1 MMKEVLVNKMK
12 RINKLYRMVL
22 IGALSLCLCTSPA
35 FAQESGSSEEN
46 SSMVSESSF
55 EVYCTAEG
63 TEDPTVPAEG
73 TGDPTVPAEGTEDST
88 VPAEGTE
95 DSTVPAEGTEDP
107 TVPAEGTGDPTVPAE
122 GTEDPTVPAEG
133 TGNPTVP
140 AEGTEDSTVPAEGTE
155 GPTVPA
161 EGTEDPTVPAEGTED
176 PTVPAEGTEDPT
188 VPAEDADDMNSPE
201 SETDSLG
208 TVRVED
214 GLQYGEDGRL
224 YYYENGVPV
233 TNRWIEQDGAKYWFG
248 ADGAAATGLT
258 DIGTDTY
265 YFGEDH
271 NMVNTGWVT
280 IGDDLYYFQWSGA
293 MARSTWIGENPWKY
307 YVGADGKAYKEG
319 LHEVDGESYLFG
331 QYQNIYGA
339 TSSAGGWQ
347 TINNDLYFITGNDS
361 VLLNTWIG
369 ASPWKYYVGADG
381 KAYKEGLHEID
392 GKSYLFGQ
400 YQNIYGATSSAGGWQ
415 TINNDLY
422 FITADDSVLLNAWIG
437 ADPWRYYVGADGK
450 AVSGMQDVETNTYY
464 FDPVYKTVT
473 TSAWKT
479 LDEDLYY
486 FQWDGTLARSMWI
499 GANPWKYYVGADG
512 KAYKEGLHEI
522 DGKSYLF
529 GQYQNIYGATS
540 SAGGWQTING
550 DLYFIA
556 ADDSVLTNSW
566 IGANPWKYYVGAN
579 GKAYKEGLHEIDGKS
594 YLFGQYQNIYGATSS
609 TGGWQTINNEL
620 YFIQGDDSVL
630 LNSWVG
636 SHDWKYYVGA
646 DGKAYRGLQWVGDD
660 RYYFHPLYQN
670 VQYGLQ
676 RIDGVDYYFDLET
689 GALIGNR
696 GIDVSSHN
704 GVIDWNKVK
713 ADGISFVIVRA
724 MHWSNASNSY
734 VMDTMF
740 VQNVYGAKSAGLLVG
755 AYWFSEAFNGTEAAQ
770 EVRFIANSSEWKN
783 LKQAG
788 VVLDMPFY
796 IDYEDYNWLNQHTTY
811 ESRTEAVRT
820 GMDCVEQML
829 GTQSGFYTS
838 DNYAQSWFNGQQLI
852 KEGYNAWIARWSST
866 APQTSGYVMWQYS
879 NSGTV
884 NGINGRVDLNYSYES
899 YTFHPVT
906 NYTGNYTT
914 ITVYDENTNKNVSG
928 NITEIVKQ
936 IVANEVGGGLGLT
949 GAGERAELYKAQAVA
964 AHSYLVSVLNA
975 GGTPSVGLTAYG
987 SFVGL
992 SDAVEAVKNQML
1004 VYNGSVINAVYTAS
1018 SGSHTNS
1025 AANMGWTAQP
1035 YLTSVES
1042 KYDSQFDTGYF
1053 VGSEKKPTFPWT
1065 YTTTQEQMRNSIQE
1079 MAGYLPSGDPSQWIS
1094 VQTDMHGNVYKI
1106 TANTTAGTVNIRPD
1120 DFLAHC
1126 LGVISMNIES
1136 FTYSD
1141 GLWTIKSYGN
1151 GHGVGMSQCGTAGY
1165 IANEG
1170 WNYKQILEH
1179 YYNGAKVV

>member
-1 MMKEVLVNKMK
+1 
-12 RINKLYRMVL
+12 
-22 IGALSLCLCTSPA
+22 
-35 FAQESGSSEEN
+35 
-46 SSMVSESSF
+46 
-55 EVYCTAEG
+55 
-63 TEDPTVPAEG
+63 
-73 TGDPTVPAEGTEDST
+73 
-88 VPAEGTE
+88 
-95 DSTVPAEGTEDP
+95 
-107 TVPAEGTGDPTVPAE
+107 
-122 GTEDPTVPAEG
+122 
-133 TGNPTVP
+133 
-140 AEGTEDSTVPAEGTE
+140 
-155 GPTVPA
+155 
-161 EGTEDPTVPAEGTED
+161 
-176 PTVPAEGTEDPT
+176 
-188 VPAEDADDMNSPE
+188 
-201 SETDSLG
+201 
-208 TVRVED
+208 
-214 GLQYGEDGRL
+214 
-224 YYYENGVPV
+224 
-233 TNRWIEQDGAKYWFG
+233 
-248 ADGAAATGLT
+248 
-258 DIGTDTY
+258 
-265 YFGEDH
+265 
-271 NMVNTGWVT
+271 
-280 IGDDLYYFQWSGA
+280 
-293 MARSTWIGENPWKY
+293 
-307 YVGADGKAYKEG
+307 
-319 LHEVDGESYLFG
+319 
-331 QYQNIYGA
+331 
-339 TSSAGGWQ
+339 
-347 TINNDLYFITGNDS
+347 
-361 VLLNTWIG
+361 
-369 ASPWKYYVGADG
+369 
-381 KAYKEGLHEID
+381 
-392 GKSYLFGQ
+392 
-400 YQNIYGATSSAGGWQ
+400 
-415 TINNDLY
+415 
-422 FITADDSVLLNAWIG
+422 
-437 ADPWRYYVGADGK
+437 
-450 AVSGMQDVETNTYY
+450 
-464 FDPVYKTVT
+464 
-473 TSAWKT
+473 
-479 LDEDLYY
+479 
-486 FQWDGTLARSMWI
+486 
-499 GANPWKYYVGADG
+499 
-512 KAYKEGLHEI
+512 
-522 DGKSYLF
+522 
-529 GQYQNIYGATS
+529 
-540 SAGGWQTING
+540 
-550 DLYFIA
+550 
-556 ADDSVLTNSW
+556 
-566 IGANPWKYYVGAN
+566 
-579 GKAYKEGLHEIDGKS
+579 
-594 YLFGQYQNIYGATSS
+594 
-609 TGGWQTINNEL
+609 
-620 YFIQGDDSVL
+620 
-630 LNSWVG
+630 
-636 SHDWKYYVGA
+636 
-646 DGKAYRGLQWVGDD
+646 
-660 RYYFHPLYQN
+660 
-670 VQYGLQ
+670 
-676 RIDGVDYYFDLET
+676 
-689 GALIGNR
+689 
-696 GIDVSSHN
+696 
-704 GVIDWNKVK
+704 
-713 ADGISFVIVRA
+713 
-724 MHWSNASNSY
+724 
-734 VMDTMF
+734 
-740 VQNVYGAKSAGLLVG
+740 
-755 AYWFSEAFNGTEAAQ
+755 
-770 EVRFIANSSEWKN
+770 
-783 LKQAG
+783 
-788 VVLDMPFY
+788 MPFY

>member
-1 MMKEVLVNKMK
+1 
-12 RINKLYRMVL
+12 
-22 IGALSLCLCTSPA
+22 
-35 FAQESGSSEEN
+35 
-46 SSMVSESSF
+46 
-55 EVYCTAEG
+55 
-63 TEDPTVPAEG
+63 
-73 TGDPTVPAEGTEDST
+73 ST

-95 DSTVPAEGTEDP
+95 
-107 TVPAEGTGDPTVPAE
+107 DPTVPAE

-133 TGNPTVP
+133 T
-140 AEGTEDSTVPAEGTE
+140 EDS
-155 GPTVPA
+155 
-161 EGTEDPTVPAEGTED
+161 TVPAEGTED

-233 TNRWIEQDGAKYWFG
+233 TNRGIEQDGAKYWFG

-415 TINNDLY
+415 TIN
-422 FITADDSVLLNAWIG
+422 
-437 ADPWRYYVGADGK
+437 
-450 AVSGMQDVETNTYY
+450 
-464 FDPVYKTVT
+464 
-473 TSAWKT
+473 
-479 LDEDLYY
+479 
-486 FQWDGTLARSMWI
+486 
-499 GANPWKYYVGADG
+499 
-512 KAYKEGLHEI
+512 
-522 DGKSYLF
+522 
-529 GQYQNIYGATS
+529 
-540 SAGGWQTING
+540 G

-566 IGANPWKYYVGAN
+566 IGANPWKYYVGAD

>member
-1 MMKEVLVNKMK
+1 MKEVLVNKMK

-55 EVYCTAEG
+55 EVYCT
-63 TEDPTVPAEG
+63 
-73 TGDPTVPAEGTEDST
+73 
-88 VPAEGTE
+88 
-95 DSTVPAEGTEDP
+95 
-107 TVPAEGTGDPTVPAE
+107 
-122 GTEDPTVPAEG
+122 
-133 TGNPTVP
+133 
-140 AEGTEDSTVPAEGTE
+140 
-155 GPTVPA
+155 
-161 EGTEDPTVPAEGTED
+161 
-176 PTVPAEGTEDPT
+176 AEGTEDPT

-415 TINNDLY
+415 TIN
-422 FITADDSVLLNAWIG
+422 
-437 ADPWRYYVGADGK
+437 
-450 AVSGMQDVETNTYY
+450 
-464 FDPVYKTVT
+464 
-473 TSAWKT
+473 
-479 LDEDLYY
+479 
-486 FQWDGTLARSMWI
+486 
-499 GANPWKYYVGADG
+499 
-512 KAYKEGLHEI
+512 
-522 DGKSYLF
+522 
-529 GQYQNIYGATS
+529 
-540 SAGGWQTING
+540 G

-579 GKAYKEGLHEIDGKS
+579 GKAYKEGLHEINGKS

>member
-1 MMKEVLVNKMK
+1 MKEVLVNKMK

-95 DSTVPAEGTEDP
+95 DSTVPAEGTE
-107 TVPAEGTGDPTVPAE
+107 G
-122 GTEDPTVPAEG
+122 
-133 TGNPTVP
+133 
-140 AEGTEDSTVPAEGTE
+140 
-155 GPTVPA
+155 
-161 EGTEDPTVPAEGTED
+161 PTVPAEGTED

-422 FITADDSVLLNAWIG
+422 FITGSDSVLLNTWIG

-486 FQWDGTLARSMWI
+486 FQWDGTLAHSMWI

>member
-1 MMKEVLVNKMK
+1 
-12 RINKLYRMVL
+12 
-22 IGALSLCLCTSPA
+22 
-35 FAQESGSSEEN
+35 
-46 SSMVSESSF
+46 
-55 EVYCTAEG
+55 
-63 TEDPTVPAEG
+63 
-73 TGDPTVPAEGTEDST
+73 
-88 VPAEGTE
+88 
-95 DSTVPAEGTEDP
+95 
-107 TVPAEGTGDPTVPAE
+107 
-122 GTEDPTVPAEG
+122 
-133 TGNPTVP
+133 
-140 AEGTEDSTVPAEGTE
+140 
-155 GPTVPA
+155 
-161 EGTEDPTVPAEGTED
+161 
-176 PTVPAEGTEDPT
+176 
-188 VPAEDADDMNSPE
+188 MNSPE

-422 FITADDSVLLNAWIG
+422 FITGSDSVLLNTWIG

-486 FQWDGTLARSMWI
+486 FQWDGTLAHSMWI
-499 GANPWKYYVGADG
+499 GANPWKYYVGAD
-512 KAYKEGLHEI
+512 
-522 DGKSYLF
+522 
-529 GQYQNIYGATS
+529 
-540 SAGGWQTING
+540 
-550 DLYFIA
+550 
-556 ADDSVLTNSW
+556 
-566 IGANPWKYYVGAN
+566 

>member
-1 MMKEVLVNKMK
+1 MKEVLVNKMK

-55 EVYCTAEG
+55 EVYCT
-63 TEDPTVPAEG
+63 
-73 TGDPTVPAEGTEDST
+73 
-88 VPAEGTE
+88 
-95 DSTVPAEGTEDP
+95 
-107 TVPAEGTGDPTVPAE
+107 
-122 GTEDPTVPAEG
+122 
-133 TGNPTVP
+133 
-140 AEGTEDSTVPAEGTE
+140 
-155 GPTVPA
+155 
-161 EGTEDPTVPAEGTED
+161 
-176 PTVPAEGTEDPT
+176 AEGTEDPT

-422 FITADDSVLLNAWIG
+422 FITGSDSVLLNTWIG

>member
-1 MMKEVLVNKMK
+1 MKEVLVNKMK

-95 DSTVPAEGTEDP
+95 DP
-107 TVPAEGTGDPTVPAE
+107 TVPAEGTG
-122 GTEDPTVPAEG
+122 
-133 TGNPTVP
+133 
-140 AEGTEDSTVPAEGTE
+140 
-155 GPTVPA
+155 
-161 EGTEDPTVPAEGTED
+161 DPTVPAEGTED

-415 TINNDLY
+415 TINGDLY
-422 FITADDSVLLNAWIG
+422 FIAADDSVLLNAWIG

>member
-1 MMKEVLVNKMK
+1 MKEVLVNKMK

-55 EVYCTAEG
+55 EVYCT
-63 TEDPTVPAEG
+63 
-73 TGDPTVPAEGTEDST
+73 
-88 VPAEGTE
+88 
-95 DSTVPAEGTEDP
+95 
-107 TVPAEGTGDPTVPAE
+107 
-122 GTEDPTVPAEG
+122 
-133 TGNPTVP
+133 
-140 AEGTEDSTVPAEGTE
+140 
-155 GPTVPA
+155 
-161 EGTEDPTVPAEGTED
+161 
-176 PTVPAEGTEDPT
+176 AEGTEDPT

-422 FITADDSVLLNAWIG
+422 FITGSDSVLLNTWIG

-486 FQWDGTLARSMWI
+486 FQWDGTLAHSMWI

>member
-1 MMKEVLVNKMK
+1 MKEVLVNKMK

-95 DSTVPAEGTEDP
+95 G
-107 TVPAEGTGDPTVPAE
+107 
-122 GTEDPTVPAEG
+122 
-133 TGNPTVP
+133 
-140 AEGTEDSTVPAEGTE
+140 
-155 GPTVPA
+155 
-161 EGTEDPTVPAEGTED
+161 PTVPAEGTED

-422 FITADDSVLLNAWIG
+422 FITGSDSVLLNTWIG

-486 FQWDGTLARSMWI
+486 FQWDGTLARSM
-499 GANPWKYYVGADG
+499 
-512 KAYKEGLHEI
+512 
-522 DGKSYLF
+522 
-529 GQYQNIYGATS
+529 
-540 SAGGWQTING
+540 
-550 DLYFIA
+550 
-556 ADDSVLTNSW
+556 W

>member
-1 MMKEVLVNKMK
+1 MKEVLVNKMK

-55 EVYCTAEG
+55 EVYCT
-63 TEDPTVPAEG
+63 
-73 TGDPTVPAEGTEDST
+73 
-88 VPAEGTE
+88 
-95 DSTVPAEGTEDP
+95 
-107 TVPAEGTGDPTVPAE
+107 
-122 GTEDPTVPAEG
+122 
-133 TGNPTVP
+133 
-140 AEGTEDSTVPAEGTE
+140 
-155 GPTVPA
+155 
-161 EGTEDPTVPAEGTED
+161 
-176 PTVPAEGTEDPT
+176 AEGTEDPT

-369 ASPWKYYVGADG
+369 AS
-381 KAYKEGLHEID
+381 
-392 GKSYLFGQ
+392 
-400 YQNIYGATSSAGGWQ
+400 
-415 TINNDLY
+415 
-422 FITADDSVLLNAWIG
+422 
-437 ADPWRYYVGADGK
+437 
-450 AVSGMQDVETNTYY
+450 
-464 FDPVYKTVT
+464 
-473 TSAWKT
+473 
-479 LDEDLYY
+479 
-486 FQWDGTLARSMWI
+486 
-499 GANPWKYYVGADG
+499 PWKYYVGADG

>member
-1 MMKEVLVNKMK
+1 MKEVLVNKMK

-55 EVYCTAEG
+55 EVYCT
-63 TEDPTVPAEG
+63 
-73 TGDPTVPAEGTEDST
+73 
-88 VPAEGTE
+88 
-95 DSTVPAEGTEDP
+95 
-107 TVPAEGTGDPTVPAE
+107 
-122 GTEDPTVPAEG
+122 
-133 TGNPTVP
+133 
-140 AEGTEDSTVPAEGTE
+140 
-155 GPTVPA
+155 
-161 EGTEDPTVPAEGTED
+161 
-176 PTVPAEGTEDPT
+176 AEGTEDPT

-422 FITADDSVLLNAWIG
+422 FITGSDSVLLNTWIG

-579 GKAYKEGLHEIDGKS
+579 GKAYKEGLHEINGKS